1 MPRLPDPESIPF
13 DHIGV
18 HLAEASRHW
27 RQDFEA
33 RMSALG
39 HLSVHEA
46 ATQALAFIPPEGA
59 TQATL
64 GRAQGVSKQ
73 AAQQFVERLCQLDL
87 VIRRPDPDD
96 HRAVRIMLT
105 DRGRQFVSDANQTKS
120 AIETAYRAAMGNSA
134 YAMFKATLGRLP
146 SLGG

>member
-1 MPRLPDPESIPF
+1 MPRSPVPDSIPF

-18 HLAEASRHW
+18 HLAEAFRKW

-33 RMSALG
+33 RMSVLG
-39 HLSVHEA
+39 HPSVHEA

-59 TQATL
+59 TQAML
-64 GRAQGVSKQ
+64 GRALGVSKQ
-73 AAQQFVERLCQLDL
+73 AAQQFTERLCGLDL
-87 VIRRPDPDD
+87 VIRRPDPAD

-105 DRGRQFVSDANQTKS
+105 ERGQQFVADANLAKS
-120 AIETAYRAAMGNSA
+120 AIEMSYRAAMGNSA

-146 SLGG
+146 NLGD